1 MNSELAANLVQI
13 SGYRILREVGRGGIA
28 TVYLAVQRSLQR
40 EVALKVMSP
49 ALTTDP
55 NFTDRFMREGRTI
68 AQMNHP
74 GIVTIYDIAVDDF
87 NHYIAMEYLKGASL
101 KQRIKNCIP
110 VDQALDILHQV
121 TSALEYAHDK
131 GIVHRDVKPENIMFR
146 GSGTEEAVLTD
157 FGIAKS
163 NAHQTQLTSAGMIVG
178 TPRYM
183 SPEQADGRGANPQS
197 DLYALGVVL
206 FEMISGRPP
215 YGGKESLAVLYSHI
229 NDPIPKLPDQYSFL
243 QPLVEDMLAKNPE
256 DRIPNCTVLLER
268 IKDCQRKLKQ
278 VMRRAPAEAPDNKRE
293 TSKSPSAMKKGVST
307 LLLYFVWGGIAL
319 ASVVIIT
326 TVIWGL
332 MSTPGKV
339 EPEVVQ
345 YDPPAVVSDEPMPP
359 EAETPIIVTPKKV
372 DIVETSPEIS
382 QPMAEKPPTES
393 ADLPDNTT
401 VMVEKT
407 GAEKVEEAE
416 ESEAVTVT
424 AVDINGLLE
433 LAEKQLAND
442 QLSTPA
448 DNNAYDTFRAILKIE
463 PGNTKAKNGLRR
475 IADRYAE
482 MAREQS
488 VAGKY
493 EQAASSAQNGLLI
506 WPEHNYLLQVV
517 KEIEIKAARARE
529 LDRIKSF
536 GDNEVV
542 DEGQKAIEKHR
553 LAARYGYADAQFKLG
568 LAYANG
574 SGVDRDV
581 NEAIQWL
588 LKAAEQDH
596 REAQYNLALGL
607 IFGPQPQAGQAVK
620 WIQELADSEYKPAYR
635 VLGWMYTTGTGLG
648 KNIKEAVVWSAKG
661 TKFGAP
667 SVPENLVTAW
677 QGSFERA
684 YEASLEVRDQKLAQD
699 NYLK

>member
-1 MNSELAANLVQI
+1 
-13 SGYRILREVGRGGIA
+13 
-28 TVYLAVQRSLQR
+28 
-40 EVALKVMSP
+40 MSP

-110 VDQALDILHQV
+110 VDQALDVLHQV
-121 TSALEYAHDK
+121 TSALEYAHEK

-146 GSGTEEAVLTD
+146 SAGTDEAVLTD

-206 FEMISGRPP
+206 FEMITGRAP

-229 NDPIPKLPDQYSFL
+229 NDPIPKLPDQYGFL
-243 QPLVEDMLAKNPE
+243 QPLIEDMLAKNPE
-256 DRIPNCTVLLER
+256 DRIPNCTALLER
-268 IKDCQRKLKQ
+268 IKDCQKKLKQ
-278 VMRRAPAEAPDNKRE
+278 TMRRAPGQIPDSKRA
-293 TSKSPSAMKKGVST
+293 TSKSSSAVKRGMST

-319 ASVVIIT
+319 ASIVIIS

-332 MSTPGKV
+332 IATPGEV
-339 EPEVVQ
+339 EQEVVQ
-345 YDPPAVVSDEPMPP
+345 HDPPAGVTAEPTPD

-372 DIVETSPEIS
+372 DIVEPRPEVN
-382 QPMAEKPPTES
+382 QPKEVSLQPKTEDLQSKAEDFLGDAAE
-393 ADLPDNTT
+393 
-401 VMVEKT
+401 MVEET
-407 GAEKVEEAE
+407 V
-416 ESEAVTVT
+416 ESEPAATDTIDTQV
-424 AVDINGLLE
+424 LLE
-433 LAEKQLAND
+433 LAEKQLDND

-448 DNNAYDTFRAILKIE
+448 DNNAYDTYRAILKIE
-463 PGNTKAKNGLRR
+463 PGNTQAENGLRR

-493 EQAASSAQNGLLI
+493 DQAASSAQNGLLI
-506 WPEHNYLLQVV
+506 WPEHNYLRQVV

-529 LDRIKSF
+529 LDRIKNFS
-536 GDNEVV
+536 DDEIV

-553 LAARYGYADAQFKLG
+553 LAARYGYADAQFKLA
-568 LAYANG
+568 LTYANG
-574 SGVDRDV
+574 NGVAIDV
-581 NEAIQWL
+581 GEAMQWL
-588 LKAAEQDH
+588 RKAAEQDH
-596 REAQYNLALGL
+596 KEAQYNLALGL
-607 IFGPQPQAGQAVK
+607 MFGPGPRPNEAVK
-620 WIQELADSEYKPAYR
+620 WIQGLVNNEYKPAYR

-648 KNIKEAVVWSAKG
+648 KNVKEAVVWSAKG

-667 SVPENLVTAW
+667 SVPDNVVTAW
-677 QGSFERA
+677 QASFERA
-684 YEASLEVRDQKLAQD
+684 YQESLEFRNQKLSQD
-699 NYLK
+699 NPLK